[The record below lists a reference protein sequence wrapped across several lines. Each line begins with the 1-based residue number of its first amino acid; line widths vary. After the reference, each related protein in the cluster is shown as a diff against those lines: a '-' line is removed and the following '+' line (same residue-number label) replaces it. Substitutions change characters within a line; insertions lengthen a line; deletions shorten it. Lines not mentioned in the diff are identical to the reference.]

1 MKIRNL
7 LTLSL
12 AAAMLAACSDKEL
25 NPAEGGSGA
34 EGISQGTAPKDA
46 EPGHIRIKLE
56 RDSTIEDIDLSS
68 LGSYTVER
76 TFPYAGRFE
85 QRHHE
90 AGLDLWYDVFFDNSV
105 PVTKATRSATEI
117 EGVETAEYVEPI
129 KQQATFT
136 FNDPEFGKQW
146 HYYNPGT
153 AAGTVAGSDINLL
166 PAWEVTTGRKDVI
179 VCVNDGG
186 VTYNH
191 PDLAQNM
198 WVNEAELNG
207 KPGVDDD
214 GNGYVDDI
222 YGYNFVVRSGSSRP
236 IGTISFD
243 DHGTHVAGTIA
254 AVNNNGV
261 GVCGIA
267 GGDGSAD
274 SGVRIMSA
282 QTAGGN
288 AYIAQSFT
296 YAADMGAVVMNCSWA
311 IGGYSKSI
319 SDAIDYFNKYA
330 GLDERGNQVGPMAG
344 GLVIF
349 AAGNESTNTSY
360 PAQQDNVFA
369 VAAIGADYVR
379 AYYTNYGEWVDISA
393 PGGDANKG
401 YQIYSTIPSGY
412 GYMQGTSMAAPHV
425 TGVAALI
432 VSKYGRTGFT
442 RQMLIDILKN
452 SANPKIFEHNKGYE
466 KLLGAGLVDAGAAV
480 SYGIEAPE
488 KVSSAAGEAKANVVT
503 LKWTVPGE
511 KGGLPPFRFNVY
523 YSESSLEGLD
533 VNKLPANVQTIA
545 MRPEEGV
552 KAGDTFTTTISGL
565 KFQTDYHFRI
575 SSESILGTKSDLSG
589 EIVIKTRENSKPVV
603 SPLDGT
609 SLTLKAFESGELR
622 FKATDADGHD
632 LSYSVSGN
640 VSGLTSSL
648 EDGIYVLRINALNAP
663 DGKTYNGKVSVTD
676 SYDVTEVPFTYTILA
691 NHAPTLIKPIENIV
705 LNAREESVSVNLK
718 DYFTDEDGEELEF
731 RSTMSGMNSTV
742 THRISD
748 DGVLK
753 ITSKF
758 YGTAI
763 LNVTATDA
771 RGENI
776 VQRLEILVRDGSH
789 PYDLYPNP
797 VQDRLNIRPGAKS
810 ADVKV
815 KIIGASGAVFFDG
828 SVGEGSPFSP
838 VAIDMTDASAGQ
850 YTVVINNGSEEY
862 KTKVVK
868 L

>member
-34 EGISQGTAPKDA
+34 EGSSQGTVPKDA

-56 RDSTIEDIDLSS
+56 RDSTIDDIDLSS

-344 GLVIF
+344 GLAIF

-452 SANPKIFEHNKGYE
+452 SANSKIFEHNKGYE

-589 EIVIKTRENSKPVV
+589 EVVIKTRENSKPVV
-603 SPLDGT
+603 TPLDGT

-648 EDGIYVLRINALNAP
+648 EDGIYVLRINALNAT

-742 THRISD
+742 THRITD

-776 VQRLEILVRDGSH
+776 VQRLEILVRNGSH

-838 VAIDMTDASAGQ
+838 AAIDMTDASAGQ